1 MNEGHGCL
9 TENIT
14 LLRLS
19 LSENDHESLLTSHVL
34 CPEERCH
41 TNKETNK
48 QTIICITHSI
58 LWINVLPGVPTMVA
72 AVFVVVEVILVYK
85 KTLFFL
91 V

>member
-1 MNEGHGCL
+1 MSSA
-9 TENIT
+9 
-14 LLRLS
+14 RK
-19 LSENDHESLLTSHVL
+19 NDATQTNKQ
-34 CPEERCH
+34 

-85 KTLFFL
+85 KNLFFFSYDRREMKD
-91 V
+91 VWMCVIFVSFWI